1 MPEITYGITEQFNNK
16 HAWEGKVKVVICFY
30 VANLLALP
38 RPHKQRPL
46 ETEIDYSPRPAD

>member
-1 MPEITYGITEQFNNK
+1 MADGITEHFKNK
-16 HAWEGKVKVVICFY
+16 RAWEGKVKVVICFY
-30 VANLLALP
+30 VTNLLALP